1 MSKHVLLVEDEPDL
15 NETIS
20 FNLDSEGYEVASV
33 FNGKDALK
41 AIEKKKPDLIL
52 LDLMLP
58 DMSGLE
64 ICRELRSS
72 KKTKKI
78 PIMMVTAKGEEVDR
92 IVGFELGADD
102 YIVKP
107 FSIREFM
114 LRVSAMLKRT
124 DNKTDADEDLIT
136 FDSLEIDL
144 AAHRV
149 KLDDQEI
156 SLTAKEFA
164 LLQYLTERMGRV
176 QTRDALLDEVWG
188 YNSEVTTRTVDTHV
202 KRLRSKLKH
211 VGSNIETV
219 RGVGYRFNSPS

>member
-20 FNLDSEGYEVASV
+20 FNLDSEGYEVTST
-33 FNGKDALK
+33 FNGKDALN

-124 DNKTDADEDLIT
+124 DNKSDAEDLIT

-149 KLDDQEI
+149 KLDDKEI

-219 RGVGYRFNSPS
+219 RGVGYRFNSPF

>member
-1 MSKHVLLVEDEPDL
+1 MTKHVLLVEDEPDL

-124 DNKTDADEDLIT
+124 DNKSDADLIT

-149 KLDDQEI
+149 KLDDKEI
-156 SLTAKEFA
+156 ALTAKEFA

-176 QTRDALLDEVWG
+176 QTRDALLDDVWG

-202 KRLRSKLKH
+202 KRLRSKLKD
-211 VGSNIETV
+211 VGRNIETV

>member
-1 MSKHVLLVEDEPDL
+1 MNKTVIQSLAYYLTSKGDIELERKRVSPEEFLEY
-15 NETIS
+15 
-20 FNLDSEGYEVASV
+20 F
-33 FNGKDALK
+33 
-41 AIEKKKPDLIL
+41 EKKKPDLIL

-124 DNKTDADEDLIT
+124 DNKSDADEDLIT

-149 KLDDQEI
+149 KLDDKEI

>member
-20 FNLDSEGYEVASV
+20 FNLGSEGYEVTST
-33 FNGKDALK
+33 FNGKDALN
-41 AIEKKKPDLIL
+41 AIENKKPDLIL

-124 DNKTDADEDLIT
+124 DNKSDADLIT

-149 KLDDQEI
+149 KLDDKEI
-156 SLTAKEFA
+156 ALTAKEFA

-176 QTRDALLDEVWG
+176 QTRDALLDDVWG

-202 KRLRSKLKH
+202 KRLRSKLKD
-211 VGSNIETV
+211 VGRNIETV

>member
-124 DNKTDADEDLIT
+124 DNKSDADLIT

-149 KLDDQEI
+149 KLDDKEI
-156 SLTAKEFA
+156 ALTAKEFA

-176 QTRDALLDEVWG
+176 QTRDALLDDVWG

-202 KRLRSKLKH
+202 KRLRSKLKD
-211 VGSNIETV
+211 VGRNIETV

>member
-20 FNLDSEGYEVASV
+20 FNLDSEGYEVTSTY
-33 FNGKDALK
+33 NGKDALN

-78 PIMMVTAKGEEVDR
+78 PIMMVTAKGGEVDR

-124 DNKTDADEDLIT
+124 DNKSDADEDLIT
-136 FDSLEIDL
+136 FDSLDIDL
-144 AAHRV
+144 AAH
-149 KLDDQEI
+149 
-156 SLTAKEFA
+156 
-164 LLQYLTERMGRV
+164 
-176 QTRDALLDEVWG
+176 
-188 YNSEVTTRTVDTHV
+188 
-202 KRLRSKLKH
+202 
-211 VGSNIETV
+211 
-219 RGVGYRFNSPS
+219 

>member
-1 MSKHVLLVEDEPDL
+1 MGENNHILVVDDDNRIRGLIKEYLGDNDFIVSTASNADEAKKKLGFSKFNLLV
-15 NETIS
+15 
-20 FNLDSEGYEVASV
+20 LDVMMPGQDGYSLVKE
-33 FNGKDALK
+33 LK
-41 AIEKKKPDLIL
+41 EKICPPIIL
-52 LDLMLP
+52 L
-58 DMSGLE
+58 
-64 ICRELRSS
+64 
-72 KKTKKI
+72 
-78 PIMMVTAKGEEVDR
+78 TAKGEVENRVK
-92 IVGFELGADD
+92 GLELGADD

-124 DNKTDADEDLIT
+124 DNKSDADEDLIT

-149 KLDDQEI
+149 KLDDKEI

>member
-1 MSKHVLLVEDEPDL
+1 
-15 NETIS
+15 
-20 FNLDSEGYEVASV
+20 
-33 FNGKDALK
+33 
-41 AIEKKKPDLIL
+41 
-52 LDLMLP
+52 
-58 DMSGLE
+58 
-64 ICRELRSS
+64 
-72 KKTKKI
+72 
-78 PIMMVTAKGEEVDR
+78 MVTAKGEEVDR

-124 DNKTDADEDLIT
+124 DNKLNADEDLIT

-149 KLDDQEI
+149 KLDNKEI
-156 SLTAKEFA
+156 PLTAKEFA

-202 KRLRSKLKH
+202 KRLRSKLKN

>member
-107 FSIREFM
+107 FSIRA
-114 LRVSAMLKRT
+114 VSYT
-124 DNKTDADEDLIT
+124 
-136 FDSLEIDL
+136 
-144 AAHRV
+144 H
-149 KLDDQEI
+149 
-156 SLTAKEFA
+156 LT
-164 LLQYLTERMGRV
+164 LPTMMSV
-176 QTRDALLDEVWG
+176 
-188 YNSEVTTRTVDTHV
+188 
-202 KRLRSKLKH
+202 
-211 VGSNIETV
+211 
-219 RGVGYRFNSPS
+219 

>member
-1 MSKHVLLVEDEPDL
+1 MIKRVLLVEDEPDL

-124 DNKTDADEDLIT
+124 DNKSDADLIT

-149 KLDDQEI
+149 KLDDKEI
-156 SLTAKEFA
+156 ALTAKEFA

-176 QTRDALLDEVWG
+176 QTRDALLDDVWG

-202 KRLRSKLKH
+202 KRLRSKLKD
-211 VGSNIETV
+211 VGRNIETV

>member
-1 MSKHVLLVEDEPDL
+1 MSKNVLLVEDEPDL

-20 FNLDSEGYEVASV
+20 FNLDSEGYEVTSA
-33 FNGKDALK
+33 FNGKDALN

-114 LRVSAMLKRT
+114 LRVSAQSGIRIMQ
-124 DNKTDADEDLIT
+124 KTL
-136 FDSLEIDL
+136 SCC
-144 AAHRV
+144 
-149 KLDDQEI
+149 
-156 SLTAKEFA
+156 
-164 LLQYLTERMGRV
+164 TE
-176 QTRDALLDEVWG
+176 
-188 YNSEVTTRTVDTHV
+188 STHA
-202 KRLRSKLKH
+202 
-211 VGSNIETV
+211 
-219 RGVGYRFNSPS
+219 RGH

>member
-1 MSKHVLLVEDEPDL
+1 M
-15 NETIS
+15 N
-20 FNLDSEGYEVASV
+20 
-33 FNGKDALK
+33 

-114 LRVSAMLKRT
+114 LLS
-124 DNKTDADEDLIT
+124 LIH
-136 FDSLEIDL
+136 I
-144 AAHRV
+144 
-149 KLDDQEI
+149 
-156 SLTAKEFA
+156 
-164 LLQYLTERMGRV
+164 
-176 QTRDALLDEVWG
+176 
-188 YNSEVTTRTVDTHV
+188 
-202 KRLRSKLKH
+202 
-211 VGSNIETV
+211 
-219 RGVGYRFNSPS
+219 

>member
-1 MSKHVLLVEDEPDL
+1 
-15 NETIS
+15 
-20 FNLDSEGYEVASV
+20 
-33 FNGKDALK
+33 
-41 AIEKKKPDLIL
+41 L

-124 DNKTDADEDLIT
+124 DNKSDADLIT

-149 KLDDQEI
+149 KLDDKEI
-156 SLTAKEFA
+156 ALTAKEFA

-176 QTRDALLDEVWG
+176 QTRDALLDDVWG

-202 KRLRSKLKH
+202 KRLRSKLKD
-211 VGSNIETV
+211 VGRNIETV

>member
-1 MSKHVLLVEDEPDL
+1 MSKHVLLVEDEPNL

-20 FNLDSEGYEVASV
+20 FNLESEGYEVTSTL
-33 FNGKDALK
+33 NGKDALD

-124 DNKTDADEDLIT
+124 DYKLSLI
-136 FDSLEIDL
+136 
-144 AAHRV
+144 H
-149 KLDDQEI
+149 I
-156 SLTAKEFA
+156 SEP
-164 LLQYLTERMGRV
+164 
-176 QTRDALLDEVWG
+176 TR
-188 YNSEVTTRTVDTHV
+188 R
-202 KRLRSKLKH
+202 
-211 VGSNIETV
+211 
-219 RGVGYRFNSPS
+219 

>member
-1 MSKHVLLVEDEPDL
+1 
-15 NETIS
+15 
-20 FNLDSEGYEVASV
+20 
-33 FNGKDALK
+33 
-41 AIEKKKPDLIL
+41 
-52 LDLMLP
+52 
-58 DMSGLE
+58 
-64 ICRELRSS
+64 
-72 KKTKKI
+72 
-78 PIMMVTAKGEEVDR
+78 MMVTAKGEEVDR

-124 DNKTDADEDLIT
+124 DNKSDADEDLIT

-144 AAHRV
+144 AAHIV
-149 KLDDQEI
+149 KLDDKEI

-219 RGVGYRFNSPS
+219 RGVGYRFNSTS

>member
-1 MSKHVLLVEDEPDL
+1 MERLAHLGYLLLVQLDIAHCDETELTQERVHKVHSWILHKDLLLLVEDEPDL

-20 FNLDSEGYEVASV
+20 FNLDSEGYEVTST
-33 FNGKDALK
+33 FNGKDALN

-124 DNKTDADEDLIT
+124 SCGCSIIN
-136 FDSLEIDL
+136 
-144 AAHRV
+144 
-149 KLDDQEI
+149 
-156 SLTAKEFA
+156 
-164 LLQYLTERMGRV
+164 
-176 QTRDALLDEVWG
+176 
-188 YNSEVTTRTVDTHV
+188 
-202 KRLRSKLKH
+202 
-211 VGSNIETV
+211 
-219 RGVGYRFNSPS
+219 

>member
-124 DNKTDADEDLIT
+124 DNKSDADEDLIT
-136 FDSLEIDL
+136 FDSLL
-144 AAHRV
+144 A
-149 KLDDQEI
+149 
-156 SLTAKEFA
+156 SL
-164 LLQYLTERMGRV
+164 YLFLT
-176 QTRDALLDEVWG
+176 
-188 YNSEVTTRTVDTHV
+188 
-202 KRLRSKLKH
+202 
-211 VGSNIETV
+211 
-219 RGVGYRFNSPS
+219 F